1 MKQPLLL
8 IVIITLLCL
17 SLPGIGQVQ
26 NPDKLDKRWKTD
38 TTIHTVP
45 LEEFKALLPRDGIPP
60 IDKPKFFERKKALQN
75 YFEHEPVIA
84 LEIKGVAKAYPLNV
98 LTYHEIVNDQIGEV
112 PITATYCPLCN
123 AAIIF
128 DRRLA
133 YKGKKYLLDFGVSG
147 MLRKSDMVMW
157 DRQTQTWWQQI
168 VGEAVVGKLA
178 GAKLTQM
185 DAQIISLKEFFKTY
199 PKGTV
204 LSTDTGFEKMKAR
217 YGKNYYKGYDSSM
230 QPRLFKDKVD
240 SRLPAMERVIDIYF
254 RGKYKIYPLKIIQ
267 KRGVINDRFKRKNL
281 VIFHQY
287 GTRSILDKGDIKA
300 SKDIGSTTVFDPKVA
315 GQILTFKKINKGF
328 VDNQTNS
335 VWDITG
341 TCLQGKLKGKKLR
354 RIRYGNHFAFAWF
367 AFHPDDSELYK
378 D

>member
-1 MKQPLLL
+1 MKKLRPF
-8 IVIITLLCL
+8 CL
-17 SLPGIGQVQ
+17 FAFFVCFALPNWAQVQ

-60 IDKPKFFERKKALQN
+60 IDRPKFFTQKQALQN

-84 LEIKGVAKAYPLNV
+84 LEIEGVAKAYPLNV
-98 LTYHEIVNDQIGEV
+98 LTYHEIVNDKIGEV
-112 PITATYCPLCN
+112 PVTATYCPLCN

-128 DRRLA
+128 DRRLT
-133 YKGKKYLLDFGVSG
+133 YKGKKYILDFGVSG

-178 GAKLTQM
+178 GATLTQL

-199 PKGTV
+199 PKGEV
-204 LSTDTGFEKMKAR
+204 LSTDTGFEKMKKR
-217 YGKNYYKGYDSSM
+217 YGKNYYKGYDSSV
-230 QPRLFKDKVD
+230 QPRLFKGKVD

-254 RGKYKIYPLKIIQ
+254 QGKYKIYPLKIIQ
-267 KRGVINDRFKRKNL
+267 KWGVINDRFKRKNL

-287 GTRSILDKGDIKA
+287 GTRSILDKQDIQA
-300 SKDIGSTTVFDPKVA
+300 SKNIGTTTVFDAKVN
-315 GQILTFKKINKGF
+315 GQVLTFKKAKQGF
-328 VDNQTNS
+328 TDQQTGS

-341 TCLQGKLKGKKLR
+341 HCIAGKHQGKKLR
-354 RIRYGNHFAFAWF
+354 RLRYGNHFAFAWF
-367 AFHPDDSELYK
+367 AFHPDDSELYQE
-378 D
+378 